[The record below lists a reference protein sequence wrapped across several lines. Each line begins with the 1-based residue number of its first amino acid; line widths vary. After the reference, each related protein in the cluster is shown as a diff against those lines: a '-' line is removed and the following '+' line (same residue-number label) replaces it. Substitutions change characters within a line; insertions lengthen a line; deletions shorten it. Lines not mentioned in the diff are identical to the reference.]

1 MYMYRGWCVNN
12 NNFSGCNLEISGIVV
27 GSRYSGPWFNKK
39 IQAFIHH
46 PKGIGE
52 GRFHQRELREMQRL
66 MTELA
71 EVTAG
76 SQAPYAFSESWFL
89 HTSCR
94 WRGAPRRRC

>member
-46 PKGIGE
+46 PKGVEKTVFISARC
-52 GRFHQRELREMQRL
+52 GRCS
-66 MTELA
+66 A
-71 EVTAG
+71 
-76 SQAPYAFSESWFL
+76 
-89 HTSCR
+89 
-94 WRGAPRRRC
+94 